1 MWGDERVE
9 AWALEDNVWSHVRAT
24 YQDCGLVMACGEPGI
39 PVERAGTRYFRHKAS
54 CDMHEGGPE
63 SPEHLA
69 TKALVADVARE
80 HGWEA
85 VVEAPS
91 SDRSWIADVLVSKP
105 GVPSVAIEV
114 QWAAQT
120 PEEFDRRTRRYEA
133 DGVECA
139 WLVGPKNTDRGLWN
153 IRGTADA
160 LQMEIPV
167 GLAQGR
173 DFASM
178 RAALTRWFRSEL
190 RPRFEAVVEAV
201 EVVTA
206 MSKCHNERCGAWF
219 SYWWLGAV
227 QLQTR
232 CGQIGT
238 VELGSRYPTWVQDRP
253 EAVFQPAVRAAIA
266 ASSLP
271 AATEYRA
278 EHSKQTNTD
287 YTAQH
292 CPKCRWHLGDGFII
306 AKYRNWS
313 SYAVPVPLTRLPLH
327 PRVTAVRHLCVDVG
341 NGRCAPPKVEGATY
355 PSERNQSG
363 DVVWFNS
370 FGVDSGELEA
380 GPLPARQRGVSG
392 SFTRSSMKTS
402 ASSRE
407 TKPWAA
413 STSRPNLQQSPQ
425 RYQPN
430 VRMTSL
436 PSIKTAALSAAI
448 EVVNRVFL
456 AACRYIDGHSQSLAR
471 INISLTL
478 TGLEVQW
485 KQLQQA
491 RGAWLKADCSHRAG
505 GSRCGARR

>member
-1 MWGDERVE
+1 MRVSWPDGGGREDCRSCGSGGEGVMPLVAVWGEERVE
-9 AWALEDNVWSHVRAT
+9 AWALGDDVWAQVRAT
-24 YQDCGLVMACGEPGI
+24 YRDRGLVMACGEPGV

-54 CDMHEGGPE
+54 CDVHEGGPE

-69 TKALVADVARE
+69 TKALVAVVARE
-80 HGWEA
+80 HGWDA

-91 SDRSWIADVLVSKP
+91 SDRSWIADVLVSEP

-120 PEEFDRRTRRYEA
+120 PAEFDRRTRRYEA

-139 WLVGPKNTDRGLWN
+139 WLVGPKNSDRGLWN

-173 DFASM
+173 EFVSM

-271 AATEYRA
+271 AATEYRS

-341 NGRCAPPKVEGATY
+341 NGRCAPPKVEGATF
-355 PSERNQSG
+355 PSERNRSG

-380 GPLPARQRGVSG
+380 GPLPAR
-392 SFTRSSMKTS
+392 
-402 ASSRE
+402 
-407 TKPWAA
+407 
-413 STSRPNLQQSPQ
+413 
-425 RYQPN
+425 
-430 VRMTSL
+430 
-436 PSIKTAALSAAI
+436 
-448 EVVNRVFL
+448 
-456 AACRYIDGHSQSLAR
+456 
-471 INISLTL
+471 
-478 TGLEVQW
+478 
-485 KQLQQA
+485 
-491 RGAWLKADCSHRAG
+491 
-505 GSRCGARR
+505 